1 MSWLARPGSGAYL
14 WSERWSQ
21 YRPVPTERGKNSN
34 QELEL
39 EKGGPRQAL
48 QWVSANCWSRLTSP
62 HSARR
67 GLDLKSHFFPAW
79 AKRESQLEFPFP
91 NRFIFLMNLLPAT
104 PGEHLSNKTLPPLL
118 ELKKIRIHLHVTWN
132 IRNPCLIF
140 ATAQPFLS
148 NAGSYIITVTFSLTS
163 SFLKRLKWMGD
174 KKCFGNTAYVCFSIV
189 FSSQSSEI
197 SRKS

>member
-1 MSWLARPGSGAYL
+1 MWLCFQGSKLSKRESPLPKHFSSLCCVSLLMPHWSKQVTCPTLNPSVRTWGNEMSWLARPGSGAYL

-67 GLDLKSHFFPAW
+67 GLDPKIP
-79 AKRESQLEFPFP
+79 
-91 NRFIFLMNLLPAT
+91 LLPGLGKERE
-104 PGEHLSNKTLPPLL
+104 PV
-118 ELKKIRIHLHVTWN
+118 RV
-132 IRNPCLIF
+132 
-140 ATAQPFLS
+140 
-148 NAGSYIITVTFSLTS
+148 SL
-163 SFLKRLKWMGD
+163 
-174 KKCFGNTAYVCFSIV
+174 
-189 FSSQSSEI
+189 SQSFHFSNEPATSYT
-197 SRKS
+197 SRTSFK